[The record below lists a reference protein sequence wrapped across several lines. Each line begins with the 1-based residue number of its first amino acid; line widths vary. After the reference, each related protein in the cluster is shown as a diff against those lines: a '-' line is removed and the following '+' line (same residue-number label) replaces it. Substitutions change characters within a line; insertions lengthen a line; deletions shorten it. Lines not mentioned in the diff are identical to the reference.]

1 MNNDKGFVT
10 FAQNT
15 QDVDYLN
22 LAYVQAMNVKLTQ
35 NNAKYAVIVD
45 KQTSKQVTEKHRRV
59 FDYVIELPYD
69 NAETSNWKLANE
81 YQIFNLTPF
90 RETIKIESD
99 LLFTRSIE
107 HWWNSFRLRDIVLST
122 GCKTYR
128 QEPATSRIYRKF
140 FDDNELPDT
149 YNGLMYFRFSQTA
162 ASFFRTAQQ
171 VFDNWEYLKNNVLK
185 NCREDSPSTDV
196 LYAIAAKVIGVEL
209 CTVPTLDFIN
219 FVHLKAGVNG
229 WGNTERSWQDIV
241 MGDRDDDMI
250 RVHNLNQ
257 YHPVHYYDKTY
268 ITEELIN
275 EYERRIAS

>member
-229 WGNTERSWQDIV
+229 WGNTDRSWQDIV
-241 MGDRDDDMI
+241 MGDRDNDMI